1 MPGWVK
7 LWRQLLDNGHFK
19 MPDQAFKLWI
29 YCLLKASPF
38 PADGLAPGELLLS
51 YREIQ
56 RELSQPGRQ
65 MSKSTISRALRYLEA
80 HGYLH
85 LEAAPLR
92 GIKARVLN
100 WDKYQSAADPG
111 PEPSPGTESVPAKPV
126 PGTES
131 VPGRKPE
138 MTRPAGLPGTASVP
152 AKAAP
157 GTESVPGLVQKEY
170 QAGTPRVPA
179 RGPEPSNGATSGAP
193 KNNKNIDLDLDVD
206 VVMRICQ
213 QFEQEFGR
221 PLSPIETR
229 TITSWLTENPEDL
242 LAEALARAVMQGKR
256 TLAYVGG
263 ILRGWRRAGIT
274 TVEQA
279 AQQDRRRQKR
289 AGKTE
294 AVSGWNQ
301 DEERRRQLLKSLY
314 LS

>member
-1 MPGWVK
+1 VPGWVK

-100 WDKYQSAADPG
+100 WDKYQSTADPG

-131 VPGRKPE
+131 VPG
-138 MTRPAGLPGTASVP
+138 
-152 AKAAP
+152 
-157 GTESVPGLVQKEY
+157 LVQKEY
-170 QAGTPRVPA
+170 QAGTLRVPA
-179 RGPEPSNGATSGAP
+179 RGPEPSNGAAPGAT
-193 KNNKNIDLDLDVD
+193 KNNKNMDLDLDVD
-206 VVMRICQ
+206 VVMRVCQ

-229 TITSWLTENPEDL
+229 TITSWLAENPEDL